1 MQPGRGGPR
10 PRRREE
16 SGMRVTLAQAR
27 RDQALSQQE
36 LADAAQVS
44 RTTVTEIESGRRFP
58 QPRTR
63 RALAAALGLQ
73 PAQIAWP
80 EPPAATRAE
89 HDA

>member
-1 MQPGRGGPR
+1 MPPGHDGTG
-10 PRRREE
+10 REG
-16 SGMRVTLAQAR
+16 GMRITLARAR
-27 RDQALSQQE
+27 QDKALSQQE

-44 RTTVTEIESGRRFP
+44 RTTVTEIESGRRMP

-80 EPPAATRAE
+80 EPPQAPPTGREA
-89 HDA
+89 